1 MRCKYTHEV
10 AQEMFTFDSSPQSK
24 ISKDDIPC
32 CEGFGSCYESK
43 MGGREGGESGEE
55 KYKIEQKID
64 CGGVMV

>member
-1 MRCKYTHEV
+1 MLGGELHTLGRAIGVSRV
-10 AQEMFTFDSSPQSK
+10 ASGGDTAPPPELSSS
-24 ISKDDIPC
+24 S
-32 CEGFGSCYESK
+32 GTLMMK